1 MIRKN
6 YKVHNR
12 GANFQ
17 SEETDYLESDTK
29 TPRFGKLFLGLPQ
42 C

>member
-12 GANFQ
+12 GANFSLRRQ
-17 SEETDYLESDTK
+17 TILKSDTK